1 MNLTLFG
8 DPQGSYLWYNRDKEY
23 SILFNGIK
31 NYFNSP
37 GFNKSKGIDKLKFP
51 SWVYKALKEGK
62 VVDINEVLISD
73 DYAIFRGKS
82 YDPIIKENKD
92 LKWDRICVGYKVYRE
107 KAYSVKTEWIHPVSG
122 KSLNVK
128 YSSSEDVDLIMS
140 NEELNKFKV
149 TNPLPK
155 DRYVII
161 PGVDQKVI
169 IDKKL
174 DSIDINKGIVT
185 YKFEETVE
193 TKAVFFNYS
202 YRYSEEK
209 GLFIDSNPDIYDKE
223 ISNRT
228 FYINKRIVKI
238 ELSRSYVK
246 TDTYKYESEDGMRM
260 CSDTTSYDVYLYK
273 CTLED
278 GSFVLYE
285 TINKLNI

>member
-1 MNLTLFG
+1 MITLFG
-8 DPQGSYLWYNRDKEY
+8 DPQGSCLWYNRDKEY
-23 SILFNGIK
+23 SILFQGKK

-37 GFNKSKGIDKLKFP
+37 GFDKSKGINKLKFP

-82 YDPIIKENKD
+82 YKPLKKE
-92 LKWDRICVGYKVYRE
+92 YKSLAIDQIRYYHNVYRE
-107 KAYSVKTEWIHPVSG
+107 KTYEIKTEFIHPLTNKLLDTKFDFYSEHKEIVSQY
-122 KSLNVK
+122 V
-128 YSSSEDVDLIMS
+128 VDDF
-140 NEELNKFKV
+140 EKK
-149 TNPLPK
+149 NPLPEDK
-155 DRYVII
+155 YAII
-161 PGVDQKVI
+161 PGVDQKVL

-174 DSIDINKGIVT
+174 SSIDINKGIVT
-185 YKFEETVE
+185 YKFEEIVE

-260 CSDTTSYDVYLYK
+260 CSDTTSYTVYLYK

-278 GSFVLYE
+278 GSFELYE
-285 TINKLNI
+285 TTNKLNI